1 MAVTRLEVRQNSDEL
16 LRKANDYFEKHP
28 KVVITDSPPNILST
42 LREEVRFYERP
53 NKYTQ

>member
-1 MAVTRLEVRQNSDEL
+1 MVVTRLEVRQNSDEL
-16 LRKANDYFEKHP
+16 LRKANDYFKKHP